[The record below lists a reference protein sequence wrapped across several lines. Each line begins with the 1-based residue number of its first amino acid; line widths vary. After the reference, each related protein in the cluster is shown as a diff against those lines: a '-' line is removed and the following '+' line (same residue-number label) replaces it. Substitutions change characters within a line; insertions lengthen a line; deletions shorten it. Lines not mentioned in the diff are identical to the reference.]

1 MTPTPV
7 PQREALALYATRLKR
22 LSSSEWKALHTVS
35 DSLKDTIRQRCRD
48 ANIAQRNVIDHLL
61 AQTLYWSVS
70 FGGNLPAGSVAR
82 LRPYFVT
89 TGTSRPITSALRQ
102 LQQDDLIRKADDR
115 GWYWTIGDD
124 QYL

>member
-48 ANIAQRNVIDHLL
+48 ANIAQRNMIDHLL

-70 FGGNLPAGSVAR
+70 FGGNLPGGLGRAPAPLFCHHRDQPSDHVGPAPIAAG
-82 LRPYFVT
+82 
-89 TGTSRPITSALRQ
+89 
-102 LQQDDLIRKADDR
+102 
-115 GWYWTIGDD
+115 
-124 QYL
+124 